1 MDIITKRI
9 IENFKKLSLN
19 FSIVDIEGHNIF
31 STTPKQTSFDVQALI
46 KEQYLDIF
54 ELKQNQLLSGYVI
67 LHDKLS
73 VREKDIIQQYL
84 VQIHD
89 FVNRE
94 HELVTHESKQMFW
107 KNVLYGNIEQD
118 QLKEYMSKFNIAKS
132 SRYAHALLK
141 ITPELEIKSEHL
153 EFIQRILK
161 QYIGDYT
168 LIHAYAIGLGEV
180 VILLE
185 LSLTK
190 ESALSQI
197 KKQFKVYDADI
208 IKQLK
213 SCSAFQNKSIILGL
227 SESEYYI
234 EELSVLFLPLLDF
247 IRTAYQLHPSSRVI
261 LYENDPMYMLLNHIP
276 SSVAAGF
283 VERVLKKLRAK
294 NNQSIESL
302 QALFNNDLNVSR
314 AAQSLGVHR
323 HTLEYRLHII
333 QKETEAD
340 PLKFNDA
347 LEFALA
353 ILLKELYNL

>member
-190 ESALSQI
+190 ESA
-197 KKQFKVYDADI
+197 
-208 IKQLK
+208 
-213 SCSAFQNKSIILGL
+213 
-227 SESEYYI
+227 
-234 EELSVLFLPLLDF
+234 
-247 IRTAYQLHPSSRVI
+247 
-261 LYENDPMYMLLNHIP
+261 
-276 SSVAAGF
+276 
-283 VERVLKKLRAK
+283 
-294 NNQSIESL
+294 
-302 QALFNNDLNVSR
+302 
-314 AAQSLGVHR
+314 
-323 HTLEYRLHII
+323 
-333 QKETEAD
+333 
-340 PLKFNDA
+340 
-347 LEFALA
+347 
-353 ILLKELYNL
+353 